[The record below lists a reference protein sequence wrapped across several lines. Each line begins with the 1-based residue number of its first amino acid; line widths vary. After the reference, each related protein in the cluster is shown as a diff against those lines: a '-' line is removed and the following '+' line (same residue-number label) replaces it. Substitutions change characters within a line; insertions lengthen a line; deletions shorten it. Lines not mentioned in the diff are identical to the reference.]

1 MPTQA
6 FKYAQDWVDVQ
17 KTGTDNS
24 KSCYE
29 IALHRM
35 FCLQTMSHLAMG
47 EILMFTIQKT
57 LL

>member
-1 MPTQA
+1 MPTRA
-6 FKYAQDWVDVQ
+6 FKYAQDWVVVQ
-17 KTGTDNS
+17 KAGIDNS
-24 KSCYE
+24 KTYYE

-47 EILMFTIQKT
+47 EILMFTILKT